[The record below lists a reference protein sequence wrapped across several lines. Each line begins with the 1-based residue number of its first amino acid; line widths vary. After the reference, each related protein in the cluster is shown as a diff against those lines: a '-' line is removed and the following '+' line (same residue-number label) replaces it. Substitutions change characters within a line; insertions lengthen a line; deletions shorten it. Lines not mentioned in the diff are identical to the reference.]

1 MGSSLVGLI
10 CAEGLCVFS
19 ANVTA
24 IAGKISVLALDVTE
38 QSGPVLG
45 RVAAV
50 RAVILRGVVGFYSKD
65 FRGYLSA
72 QTFRQA

>member
-19 ANVTA
+19 ANVAA
-24 IAGKISVLALDVTE
+24 IAGEISVLALDVTE
-38 QSGPVLG
+38 ESSPVLG
-45 RVAAV
+45 SVATV
-50 RAVILRGVVGFYSKD
+50 RAVILRGMVRFYSKD